1 MRAINFS
8 LYGGILM
15 AHQLLW
21 VVIVVAAIAILL
33 AVALTGAMRQRRR
46 PFETRMFPANYIDPY
61 DRRIAEIERMF
72 VAQPREAVAA
82 AKLLVDD
89 MLTRMGYPV
98 RISNQERVSDLRHF
112 SRTHADRY
120 RTATSLK
127 NEPSTEELRRA
138 LQSYLDTA
146 RDLIGEAR
154 SHHGSNAQVEERR
167 PEIAG

>member
-1 MRAINFS
+1 
-8 LYGGILM
+8 M

-33 AVALTGAMRQRRR
+33 GIALSGAIRQRRH
-46 PFETRMFPANYIDPY
+46 PFQTRMFPANYIDPY

-98 RISNQERVSDLRHF
+98 RISNEERVTDLRHY
-112 SRTHADRY
+112 SRAHGDRY
-120 RTATSLK
+120 RTATTIRHD
-127 NEPSTEELRRA
+127 PSTEELRRA
-138 LQSYLDTA
+138 LQAYLDTA
-146 RDLIGEAR
+146 HDLIGDAR
-154 SHHGSNAQVEERR
+154 KHYGSAVQTEEHR

>member
-1 MRAINFS
+1 
-8 LYGGILM
+8 M

-21 VVIVVAAIAILL
+21 VVIVVAAIAVLL
-33 AVALTGAMRQRRR
+33 GIALFGVFRQRRR
-46 PFETRMFPANYIDPY
+46 PFETRMFPQNYIDPY

-72 VAQPREAVAA
+72 VSQPREAVAA

-98 RISNQERVSDLRHF
+98 RISNEERVSDLRHF

-120 RTATSLK
+120 RLATTLK
-127 NEPSTEELRRA
+127 HDPTTEDLRRA
-138 LQSYLDTA
+138 LQAYLDTS
-146 RDLIGEAR
+146 RDLIGDAR
-154 SHHGSNAQVEERR
+154 GQYSAVTNTEERR

>member
-1 MRAINFS
+1 
-8 LYGGILM
+8 M
-15 AHQLLW
+15 AHQVLW
-21 VVIVVAAIAILL
+21 VVVVVVAIAVLL
-33 AVALTGAMRQRRR
+33 GIALAGAARRRQR
-46 PFETRMFPANYIDPY
+46 PFETRMFPQNYIEPY

-98 RISNQERVSDLRHF
+98 RISNEERVRDIRHF

-120 RTATSLK
+120 RVATSLK
-127 NEPSTEELRRA
+127 HDPSTEDLRRS
-138 LQSYLDTA
+138 LQAYLDTA
-146 RDLIGEAR
+146 RDLIGDAR
-154 SHHGSNAQVEERR
+154 GRYGDRGTEEERR

>member
-1 MRAINFS
+1 
-8 LYGGILM
+8 M

-21 VVIVVAAIAILL
+21 VIIVVAAIAVLL
-33 AVALTGAMRQRRR
+33 AIAALGAFRQRRR
-46 PFETRMFPANYIDPY
+46 PFETRIFPQNYIEPY
-61 DRRIAEIERMF
+61 DRRIVEIERMF
-72 VAQPREAVAA
+72 VGQPRESVAA

-98 RISNQERVSDLRHF
+98 RISNEERVRDLRHF

-127 NEPSTEELRRA
+127 NDPSTEDLRRA
-138 LQSYLDTA
+138 LQAYLDTA
-146 RDLIGEAR
+146 RDLIGSAR
-154 SHHGSNAQVEERR
+154 GHYSSQTNGREEERR

>member
-1 MRAINFS
+1 
-8 LYGGILM
+8 M

-33 AVALTGAMRQRRR
+33 GIALTGALRQRRR
-46 PFETRMFPANYIDPY
+46 PFETRMFPASYVDPY

-72 VAQPREAVAA
+72 VGQPREAVAA

-98 RISNQERVSDLRHF
+98 RISNEERVADLRHF

-120 RTATSLK
+120 RLATGMK
-127 NEPSTEELRRA
+127 NDPSTEELRRA
-138 LQSYLDTA
+138 LQAYLDTA
-146 RDLIGEAR
+146 RDLIGDAR
-154 SHHGSNAQVEERR
+154 GHYGSATQTEERR